1 MQVKAEG
8 EEVRPP
14 VPVIP
19 MQIPSSEFE
28 QPNKVE
34 EVCSSLKMILDI
46 PYLYH
51 TLLIFLI
58 LIRN

>member
-1 MQVKAEG
+1 MEQVKAEG
-8 EEVRPP
+8 EEARPP

-34 EVCSSLKMILDI
+34 EVCL
-46 PYLYH
+46 
-51 TLLIFLI
+51 F
-58 LIRN
+58 